1 MVEKYYRNFSKQ
13 IYNIQGKIVN
23 ISLIIEGIQ
32 QSLEIMLRKRNSNDN
47 ICYSIHTTIY
57 ITVNICDSDDNE
69 ISLPLTEYTE
79 FDALNK
85 QLSNEINFRQKIVSS
100 KHVNF
105 LYILFFISL
114 CLIIVEIYLIFFN
127 T

>member
-1 MVEKYYRNFSKQ
+1 MAEKYYRNLSKQ

-32 QSLEIMLRKRNSNDN
+32 QSLEIMLRERNGNDN
-47 ICYSIHTTIY
+47 ICYS
-57 ITVNICDSDDNE
+57 DSNDNE

-85 QLSNEINFRQKIVSS
+85 QLSSEVNFRQKIVSS
-100 KHVNF
+100 KHV
-105 LYILFFISL
+105 SS
-114 CLIIVEIYLIFFN
+114 IVRPVLDHYVLVSGGGVRVSDV
-127 T
+127 TRVGV

>member
-1 MVEKYYRNFSKQ
+1 MAEKYYRNLSKQ

-32 QSLEIMLRKRNSNDN
+32 QSLEIMLRERNSNDN
-47 ICYSIHTTIY
+47 ICYS
-57 ITVNICDSDDNE
+57 DSNDNE
-69 ISLPLTEYTE
+69 ISLPLTKYTE

-85 QLSNEINFRQKIVSS
+85 QLSNEVNFRQKIVSS

-105 LYILFFISL
+105 LYILFFIFS
-114 CLIIVEIYLIFFN
+114 CLIIAKIYLIFFN